1 MSVLEC
7 LSGRP
12 WAVLPGDCVASLAA
26 LPAESIDAC
35 VTDTPYGLSTILDPP
50 RLDRE
55 TLWRALTS
63 GAKESPI
70 KTLMRS
76 WLDTGENPKVN
87 GRGFMGKEWDA
98 LVPSPNTWR
107 AIWRVL
113 KPGAYCF
120 AFGGTRTYALIE
132 MALRFADFEI
142 DDGICTWLYGCLSE
156 DTEIMVDGEW
166 QHWTAAVAGATV
178 MAYSLADD
186 TLRPEVVQDLVVYDY
201 DDVAFHVRGDR
212 TDHIVSRNHRCLAD
226 LGGGWD
232 FTLAERLPTQ
242 ALVPVVENHDEL
254 RNVWRNSD
262 AVRMP
267 REEGQGGILLEGVQW
282 QEARRGIGQACA
294 QGSGGMDRQVA
305 GFLPREDD
313 GRAQPIVAWRS
324 DAARAEG
331 ELCGSA
337 LRAMPA
343 GIPVD
348 GAGGRLHHGASSRDG
363 AETRSHAD
371 ADGGRAS
378 HQSRPAGQPNRE
390 PDAVRH
396 EPGSQALRGARFA
409 SADLATVTPIHYRG
423 KMWCVRVPSGAFVA
437 RRNGKVF
444 ITGNSGFPKRVRLD
458 LKIDQHL
465 GKAGE
470 RQVLGKHPRPG
481 GTQPRTGMGDGWQDA
496 PTITGPATPEAARF
510 VGWDRALRPGWEPI
524 IVAVK
529 PLRGTVAENALAY
542 GTGGLHVDACRIPRG
557 DIPDSTRPAGSRPMF
572 AGMDHHEREPWQAH
586 AGGGYPANVVI
597 SEEVAEELD
606 RQSGVRRAG
615 KPRDDRGTGGIWSH
629 GDGIPCGPQY
639 GDEGGASRFFYVAKA
654 SSSERDAGLD
664 DLPPLTAGERCDRK
678 DGSASINAYSGTRG
692 EGGRNPH
699 PTVKPIA
706 LMRWLC
712 RLASPPGANDP
723 DESKRP
729 VILDPFAGSGSTGV
743 AAMRE
748 GVRFIGCELDPKMA
762 DVMRRRLQH
771 AYAIPPDDAEAPER
785 RVDAPGQRTLF

>member
-35 VTDTPYGLSTILDPP
+35 VTDTPYGLSTVLDPP

-76 WLDTGENPKVN
+76 WLDTGDNPKVK
-87 GRGFMGKEWDA
+87 GRGFMGREWDA

-132 MALRFADFEI
+132 MALRLADFEI

-186 TLRPEVVQDLVVYDY
+186 TLRPEVVQDLVVYNY

-232 FTLAERLPTQ
+232 FTLAE
-242 ALVPVVENHDEL
+242 ALQGSCTVPV
-254 RNVWRNSD
+254 
-262 AVRMP
+262 
-267 REEGQGGILLEGVQW
+267 LEGDGCLRGLW
-282 QEARRGIGQACA
+282 Q
-294 QGSGGMDRQVA
+294 D
-305 GFLPREDD
+305 
-313 GRAQPIVAWRS
+313 
-324 DAARAEG
+324 
-331 ELCGSA
+331 
-337 LRAMPA
+337 LRAVQVP
-343 GIPVD
+343 
-348 GAGGRLHHGASSRDG
+348 
-363 AETRSHAD
+363 
-371 ADGGRAS
+371 
-378 HQSRPAGQPNRE
+378 
-390 PDAVRH
+390 
-396 EPGSQALRGARFA
+396 PGSQALRGARFA

-470 RQVLGKHPRPG
+470 RPVLLDRGEGRKAH
-481 GTQPRTGMGDGWQDA
+481 
-496 PTITGPATPEAARF
+496 GPATPEAARF

-678 DGSASINAYSGTRG
+678 DSSAGINAYSGTRG

-771 AYAIPPDDAEAPER
+771 AYAIMPDERERLDAALE
-785 RVDAPGQRTLF
+785 DLKTMGQQTLF